1 MKVVVDI
8 EANGLLPEVDTIWC
22 IVCMDIDTE
31 KTYTFS
37 TKCTNGG
44 ISNFNS
50 WLVRNHVTEVI
61 GHNIIGYDVPV
72 LEDILDTD
80 FNDIKITDTLVLSRL
95 AEPTRQSH
103 SLRSWGLQLNLH
115 KGDYN
120 DWSKFT
126 EEMLEYCINDV
137 VLTAEL
143 YKILCSKVHNLSAQS
158 INIEHRTA
166 QAIGRQVRRGWL
178 IDERKATI
186 LLAELQGKINNT
198 IEKVHE
204 TFKPKDV
211 WVPLNHPGDKQY
223 NKDGSVSSRYKKQL
237 DKGGRWGSK
246 GWGYFATQEFNLGS
260 RQQIGAYLQDF
271 GWKPKHLTETGIPV
285 VNEKTLSEVHGIPE
299 AELIGTYLML
309 QKRHVQISSWVSAI
323 QPDGRVH
330 GYVNSCGTITGRMT
344 HSKPNMAQ
352 VPAVR
357 APYGLECRELF
368 IVPKG
373 YSLVGVDASGL
384 ELRMLAHY
392 MNDKEYTQEVIYGDI
407 HTANQNAAGLQSRDT
422 AKTFIYAYLY
432 GAGDAKI
439 GSVIGGTARQG
450 KALKEKFLSN
460 TPALASLRA
469 RVTKAAGRGYL
480 KGLDGRTI
488 KIRSEHAS
496 LNSLLQ
502 ASGAVVMKQALIF
515 LEDYANKARIDYHF
529 IGNIHDEIQ
538 SEVRTEQAEEFG
550 RLAVQAIIDTT
561 DMFSLRCPLD
571 GEYKVATNWAETH

>member
-1 MKVVVDI
+1 
-8 EANGLLPEVDTIWC
+8 
-22 IVCMDIDTE
+22 MDIDTE

-72 LEDILDTD
+72 LEKLLGTNFTGI
-80 FNDIKITDTLVLSRL
+80 NIVDTLVLSRL
-95 AEPTRQSH
+95 ADPTRQSH
-103 SLRSWGLQLNLH
+103 SLRSWGIELDKH

-120 DWSKFT
+120 DWSRFST
-126 EEMLEYCINDV
+126 EMLEYCTNDV
-137 VLTAEL
+137 LVTYNTYKVLSSE
-143 YKILCSKVHNLSAQS
+143 VHNLSTQS

-178 IDERKATI
+178 LDERRAMI
-186 LLAELQGKINNT
+186 LLAELQSKINT
-198 IEKVHE
+198 TVEKVHE
-204 TFKPKDV
+204 TFKPKDI
-211 WVPLNHPGDKQY
+211 WVPLNKTNET
-223 NKDGSVSSRYKKQL
+223 NKDGSDNKNHLKQL
-237 DKGGRWGSK
+237 DKGASWQSK
-246 GWGYFATQEFNLGS
+246 GWGYFTTQDFNLGS
-260 RQQIGAYLQDF
+260 RQQIGSYLQDF

-285 VNEKTLSEVHGIPE
+285 VNEKTLGDVKGIPE
-299 AELIGTYLML
+299 AELIGDYLML
-309 QKRHVQISSWVSAI
+309 QKRHSQVSSWVDALTAE
-323 QPDGRVH
+323 GRVH

-368 IVPKG
+368 IVPRG

-392 MNDKEYTQEVIYGDI
+392 MNDKDYTQEVIHGDI
-407 HTANQNAAGLQSRDT
+407 HTANQKAAGLQSRDT

-439 GSVIGGTARQG
+439 GTVVGGTAKQG

-469 RVTKAAGRGYL
+469 RVTKAAGRGYV

-488 KIRSEHAS
+488 KIRSEHAA

-502 ASGAVVMKQALIF
+502 AAGAVVMKQALIF
-515 LEDYANKARIDYHF
+515 LEDYANKAGITYHF

-550 RLAVQAIIDTT
+550 KLAVQAIINTAEV
-561 DMFSLRCPLD
+561 FNLRCPLD